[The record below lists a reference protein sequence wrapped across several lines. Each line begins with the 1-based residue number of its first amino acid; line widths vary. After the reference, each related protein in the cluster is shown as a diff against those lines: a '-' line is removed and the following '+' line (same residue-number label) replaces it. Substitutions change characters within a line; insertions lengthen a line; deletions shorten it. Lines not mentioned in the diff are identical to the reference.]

1 MNSLTVL
8 KKSKDWAS
16 FKKQL
21 ARLDNKGKGDCF
33 EALTQYYLRLHP
45 TYATALKHVWNNN
58 KGEVPAAVHRKLNLP
73 SPDEG
78 IDLLAQTKEGEY
90 WAIQC
95 KYKTD
100 ESQSLTRKELSTFTD
115 LSFTICKG
123 ISLGL
128 VCTSVDRFSHKLQ
141 LYGDKLS
148 YCSGENWREL
158 DKEFFARVHA
168 DIAGKAKKIEPLK
181 PRDHQ
186 KRAIRNAQKHFVKE
200 KNKRGKMIMPCGS
213 GKSLTAYWIAE
224 KLKPKRIVIAVPS
237 LALIRQTLEVW
248 ARESLAKKRDIRWI
262 CVCSDDSVKDIA
274 KDDIAI
280 LTQDLGVKVRS
291 KPAEISAWLRKRSTA
306 TSVVFVTYQS
316 GHTLA
321 KASRKAKVKFDLGIF
336 DEAHKTVG
344 ATDKLFSHLLFD
356 KNIKVTKRL
365 FMTATERRYQGSS
378 DDILS
383 MDDPDA
389 YGETFELLSFK
400 EALEC
405 KPPILSDYQ
414 IVTMVVTTDE
424 VKKLIRSNVLVK
436 PKMGRWN
443 KETEAKMLAAALQL
457 RKAMEAHP
465 LKHCISFHSSIA
477 RAVAFQLT
485 QQNITKKF
493 SEYGQLETFHVSG
506 AMPTSARQS
515 KLDEAVAS
523 KRSLITNA
531 RCLTE
536 GVDVKQIDGV
546 LFADPKGST
555 VDIVQAVG
563 RALRP
568 SKGKKRGY
576 VVVPVVLD
584 AKKLGKRIEQNEA
597 YQDIL
602 MVLRAL
608 ASNDERIVEY
618 FRSVSQGKRPR
629 GSNRKFNFV
638 VPAGLDIDP
647 EDFAKQVELQV
658 WSKLAKLS
666 WMPFEEARAWVHK
679 LKLKTQT
686 EWYQYTKHKIKGL
699 PLLPSDIPKNPHTA
713 YESKG
718 WVGIGDWLGTGR
730 IATQDRIYL
739 PFEEARA
746 FVCKLKLKDESEWR
760 KFCRGELVGKPKKPE
775 GVPVAPEIVYK
786 DKGWRGKGDWLGTGI
801 VSNRDRTYRTY
812 EEGCAF
818 VHKLKLT
825 GETQWRKY
833 SKGELVGKPKK
844 PEDVPVAPNTVY
856 KDKGWKGWGE
866 WLGTGAVAPY
876 LMVYRPFKGA
886 RAFAHKLKLKSR
898 DEWNKYCKGEL
909 KNKPKKPADIPANPN
924 STYKNK
930 GWKGTG
936 DWLGTGTIAPH
947 LMVYQ
952 PFEKARAFAHKLKLN
967 SGAEWVKYCRG
978 QLTDKPKKPDD
989 IPTSP
994 DKTYK
999 GKGWRGLGD
1008 WLGTGRIA
1016 DQHKTYRSYE
1026 KARAFVHKLKLSR
1039 VDEWYEYCSGKLTD
1053 KPDKPD
1059 DIPAAPSA
1067 TYKDK
1072 GWKGMGDWLGR
1083 TGRISNQ
1090 ERTYLTFEKH
1100 RAFVRQLKLKDG
1112 AEWDKYCRGELKGK
1126 PKKPEDVPAAP
1137 NTVYKDKGYEGMH
1150 DWLGTEWIHPRRRI
1164 YRSYEKARAFV
1175 RKLKL
1180 KSQPEWYRYC
1190 RGELKGKPQKPDDI
1204 PSAAYKVYKDKGW
1217 KGMPDFLGTAKK
1229 K

>member
-1 MNSLTVL
+1 VNPLTVL

-73 SPDEG
+73 PQDEG

-100 ESQSLTRKELSTFTD
+100 ETKSLTRKELSTFTD

-128 VCTSVDRFSHKLQ
+128 VCTSVDRFSHKLK

-148 YCSGENWREL
+148 FCSGENWREL

-168 DIAGKAKKIEPLK
+168 AIAGKAKKIEPLK

-280 LTQDLGVKVRS
+280 LTQDLGVKVEG
-291 KPAEISAWLRKRSTA
+291 KPDKISAWLSKRSKA

-344 ATDKLFSHLLFD
+344 AAGKLFSHLLFD

-365 FMTATERRYQGSS
+365 FMTATERRYRGDS

-436 PKMGRWN
+436 PKMGRSN

-493 SEYGQLETFHVSG
+493 PKYGQLETFHVSG
-506 AMPTSARQS
+506 AMPTSARQR

-536 GVDVKQIDGV
+536 GVDVKEIDGV

-618 FRSVSQGKRPR
+618 FRSVSQGKRPS
-629 GSNRKFNFV
+629 GSKRKFNFV

-647 EDFAKQVELQV
+647 EEFAKQVELQV
-658 WSKLAKLS
+658 WDKLAKLS

-730 IATQDRIYL
+730 IATQDRIYQ
-739 PFEEARA
+739 PFEKARA
-746 FVCKLKLKDESEWR
+746 FVCKLGLKNQSEW
-760 KFCRGELVGKPKKPE
+760 
-775 GVPVAPEIVYK
+775 Y
-786 DKGWRGKGDWLGTGI
+786 
-801 VSNRDRTYRTY
+801 
-812 EEGCAF
+812 
-818 VHKLKLT
+818 
-825 GETQWRKY
+825 QY
-833 SKGELVGKPKK
+833 S
-844 PEDVPVAPNTVY
+844 
-856 KDKGWKGWGE
+856 
-866 WLGTGAVAPY
+866 
-876 LMVYRPFKGA
+876 
-886 RAFAHKLKLKSR
+886 
-898 DEWNKYCKGEL
+898 KGEL
-909 KNKPKKPADIPANPN
+909 KNKPKKPDDIPAMPHQ
-924 STYKNK
+924 TYKDK
-930 GWKGTG
+930 GWKTMG
-936 DWLGTGTIAPH
+936 DWLGTGTIAPNR
-947 LMVYQ
+947 MVYQ
-952 PFEKARAFAHKLKLN
+952 PFKKARALARKLKLK
-967 SGAEWVKYCRG
+967 SRAEWQKYCKG
-978 QLTDKPKKPDD
+978 ELEDKPKKPDD
-989 IPTSP
+989 IPAYP
-994 DKTYK
+994 EQTYK
-999 GKGWRGLGD
+999 DKGWETMGD
-1008 WLGTGRIA
+1008 WLGTGTIA
-1016 DQHKTYRSYE
+1016 PSLMVYQPFR
-1026 KARAFVHKLKLSR
+1026 KARAFARKLELKGQLEWDKYCQGKLKDKPKKRDDIPSNVAR
-1039 VDEWYEYCSGKLTD
+1039 VYKDKGWKGVGDWLGYERIAPKDRAFQPFLEARAFVRKLELKSSTEWRQYCKGELKGKLPLPLDIPTNPHRTYKDEGWKNMGDWLGTGKLNPRDKPMRPFEEARAFARKLELKSSTEWYLYRQGELKD
-1053 KPDKPD
+1053 KPKKPD
-1059 DIPAAPSA
+1059 DIPAAPRR

-1072 GWKGMGDWLGR
+1072 GWLSWSDWLGN
-1083 TGRISNQ
+1083 I
-1090 ERTYLTFEKH
+1090 
-1100 RAFVRQLKLKDG
+1100 APKDITI
-1112 AEWDKYCRGELKGK
+1112 R
-1126 PKKPEDVPAAP
+1126 PF
-1137 NTVYKDKGYEGMH
+1137 
-1150 DWLGTEWIHPRRRI
+1150 
-1164 YRSYEKARAFV
+1164 EKARAFV

-1180 KSQPEWYRYC
+1180 KGQPEWHRYC
-1190 RGELKGKPQKPDDI
+1190 KGELKNKPVKPNDI
-1204 PSAAYKVYKDKGW
+1204 PSNPDKTYKEKGW
-1217 KGMPDFLGTAKK
+1217 EGLADFLGTAKK